1 MSLRHPLKL
10 KFCSSLSATNDFS
23 RTYSLLCHH
32 LVKNNNF
39 PTCISFSSFPNLTR
53 RLFHH
58 NFTLNANLVSFLP
71 PVIAHIFPNSHGSLQ
86 TFCLV
91 DSHIF
96 NSFSL
101 RRNYHKCIG
110 KCSIV
115 ASKSDYI
122 SAKLN
127 YPLKTF
133 TRTVTLQSRMMVWIT
148 DHDNPK
154 VNNIKFE
161 HSMIECIN
169 IQYGNQ
175 IVIMTLTVGT
185 FMCG

>member
-1 MSLRHPLKL
+1 MSLRHPLKIKL
-10 KFCSSLSATNDFS
+10 CSSPRTINDLN
-23 RTYSLLCHH
+23 RTYSFLCHR
-32 LVKNNNF
+32 LAKNNNNF
-39 PTCISFSSFPNLTR
+39 LAFTSFSITPNLTR

-58 NFTLNANLVSFLP
+58 NFPLNANSVSFLP
-71 PVIAHIFPNSHGSLQ
+71 PVIEHIFPNSHGSLQ

-96 NSFSL
+96 TTLSL

-122 SAKLN
+122 SAKLK

-133 TRTVTLQSRMMVWIT
+133 TRTVTLQSVMMVWIT
-148 DHDNPK
+148 DYDKPK
-154 VNNIKFE
+154 VTKIKKITNN
-161 HSMIECIN
+161 M
-169 IQYGNQ
+169 Y
-175 IVIMTLTVGT
+175 
-185 FMCG
+185 

>member
-10 KFCSSLSATNDFS
+10 KVGSSLRIINDLN
-23 RTYSLLCHH
+23 RTYSFLCHR
-32 LVKNNNF
+32 LVKNNNNF
-39 PTCISFSSFPNLTR
+39 LALTSFSKTPNLTR

-58 NFTLNANLVSFLP
+58 NFALNVNSVSFLP

-96 NSFSL
+96 STLSL

-115 ASKSDYI
+115 ASKTDYI
-122 SAKLN
+122 SAKLK

-133 TRTVTLQSRMMVWIT
+133 TRTVALHSGMMVWIT
-148 DHDNPK
+148 DYDNPK
-154 VNNIKFE
+154 VTKI
-161 HSMIECIN
+161 
-169 IQYGNQ
+169 
-175 IVIMTLTVGT
+175 
-185 FMCG
+185 

>member
-10 KFCSSLSATNDFS
+10 KLCSSTKAINDFS
-23 RTYSLLCHH
+23 RTYSYLCHH

-39 PTCISFSSFPNLTR
+39 PICTSFSSTPKLTR

-58 NFTLNANLVSFLP
+58 NFALNANLVSFLP

-96 NSFSL
+96 KTLSL

-122 SAKLN
+122 SAKLRN
-127 YPLKTF
+127 PLKTF
-133 TRTVTLQSRMMVWIT
+133 TRTVTLHSGMMVWIT
-148 DHDNPK
+148 DYDNPK
-154 VNNIKFE
+154 VIYK
-161 HSMIECIN
+161 
-169 IQYGNQ
+169 
-175 IVIMTLTVGT
+175 
-185 FMCG
+185 